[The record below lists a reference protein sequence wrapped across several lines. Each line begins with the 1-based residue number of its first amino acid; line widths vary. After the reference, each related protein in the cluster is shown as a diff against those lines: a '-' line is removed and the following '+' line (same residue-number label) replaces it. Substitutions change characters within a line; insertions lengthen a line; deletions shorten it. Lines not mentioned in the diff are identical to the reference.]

1 MEHLTVED
9 LLSIAE
15 EVLGVPAV
23 RDIGLLD
30 SEAHRPQA
38 SAFGKAAYST
48 IDEKAAALLE
58 AVASNHA
65 LVDGN
70 KRLAWGGGGVLRPE
84 RPRPGSTYR
93 RRGGGPRDRGRHR
106 AGGPAKAHRA
116 SGDLGAPALT
126 GPSPRSA
133 RGGERAVGLIQ
144 VEPPA
149 TPPMVPHRR
158 LAPRRAYGS
167 ARPPGPGRC
176 RAAPARGRPRGA
188 RRTPAAHPSRCPGAA
203 PRPRRRA

>member
-30 SEAHRPQA
+30 SAAHRPQA

-70 KRLAWGGGGVLRPE
+70 KRLAWAAVVFYDLNGLDLDPPTVDGAVDLVIAVAAGQVDL
-84 RPRPGSTYR
+84 PR
-93 RRGGGPRDRGRHR
+93 
-106 AGGPAKAHRA
+106 
-116 SGDLGAPALT
+116 LT
-126 GPSPRSA
+126 G
-133 RGGERAVGLIQ
+133 LL
-144 VEPPA
+144 A
-149 TPPMVPHRR
+149 TW
-158 LAPRRAYGS
+158 
-167 ARPPGPGRC
+167 
-176 RAAPARGRPRGA
+176 
-188 RRTPAAHPSRCPGAA
+188 AHQR
-203 PRPRRRA
+203 